1 MAEARNK
8 ADDIDDINRRISSRN
23 TRPAT
28 ISDSHLEILGK
39 KGFAHLASLGPDGE
53 PQSHPVWFDF
63 DAAHGRLLVSTGTDR
78 QKYRNIQGIR
88 GFRYRS
94 SIPTTPIATWKS
106 AAASSRS
113 SRIRERTSWISWRAS
128 TWIWTPTPTSRGG
141 MCSG

>member
-8 ADDIDDINRRISSRN
+8 ADDIDDINRRIGSRN

-78 QKYRNIQGIR
+78 QKYRNIQR
-88 GFRYRS
+88 D
-94 SIPTTPIATWKS
+94 P
-106 AAASSRS
+106 
-113 SRIRERTSWISWRAS
+113 
-128 TWIWTPTPTSRGG
+128 
-141 MCSG
+141 